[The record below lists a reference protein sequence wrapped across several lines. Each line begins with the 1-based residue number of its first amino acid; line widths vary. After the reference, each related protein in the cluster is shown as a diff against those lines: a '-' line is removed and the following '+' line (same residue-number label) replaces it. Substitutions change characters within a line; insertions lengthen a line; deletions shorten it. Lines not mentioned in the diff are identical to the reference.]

1 MHRSNNGGFT
11 SDQLERLNSSGK
23 FEAWSYV
30 FAGLRL
36 SFNARIQGSL
46 AIPIELKY
54 LENGGMRFI
63 ATGALTGKE
72 ILDANKTIY
81 ETEEKTL
88 ASVYQIY
95 DYRGVETI
103 DVPTDDIRT
112 LAERD
117 KRAARINPNIII
129 AVVVGD
135 DLAFGMTRM
144 WQGLTSGAP
153 FVNCVFRS
161 MDEAERW
168 VAEQLEATR

>member
-1 MHRSNNGGFT
+1 MSIRS
-11 SDQLERLNSSGK
+11 
-23 FEAWSYV
+23 
-30 FAGLRL
+30 
-36 SFNARIQGSL
+36 
-46 AIPIELKY
+46 AI
-54 LENGGMRFI
+54 
-63 ATGALTGKE
+63 TG
-72 ILDANKTIY
+72 
-81 ETEEKTL
+81 
-88 ASVYQIY
+88 
-95 DYRGVETI
+95 GVETI